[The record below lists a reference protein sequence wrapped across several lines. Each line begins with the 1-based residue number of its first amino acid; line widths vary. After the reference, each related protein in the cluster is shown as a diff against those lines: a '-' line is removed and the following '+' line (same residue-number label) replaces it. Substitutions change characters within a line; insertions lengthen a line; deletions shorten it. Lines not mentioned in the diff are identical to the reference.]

1 MVIIQLS
8 EMTNQKHYQC
18 YIYIFEVTYTTDKD
32 ILSSSNKT
40 SSDIFA
46 LMLLSSWEGECFYFS
61 IYVLVSVCPNPS
73 QVIITEMKQYFKY
86 ILRDKTQ
93 IHTQNIFVKRSFFYK
108 VL

>member
-1 MVIIQLS
+1 MTPLTNVMNSDITIKWNDKPKTLS
-8 EMTNQKHYQC
+8 MLHM
-18 YIYIFEVTYTTDKD
+18 YIWSYLYRATKDKD
-32 ILSSSNKT
+32 ILSRSMKT

-86 ILRDKTQ
+86 IER
-93 IHTQNIFVKRSFFYK
+93 
-108 VL
+108 